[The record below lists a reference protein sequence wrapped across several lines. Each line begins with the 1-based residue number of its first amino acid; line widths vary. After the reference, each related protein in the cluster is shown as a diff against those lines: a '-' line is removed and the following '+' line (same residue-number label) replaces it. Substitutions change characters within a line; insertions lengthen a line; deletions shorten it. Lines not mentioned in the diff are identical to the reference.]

1 MKVSIVE
8 RGTVVS
14 CEGPVGEVLA
24 LIVALGGKLERVTIC
39 IVAGRA
45 AACWSKE

>member
-14 CEGPVGEVLA
+14 CEGPADEVLA
-24 LIVALGGKLERVTIC
+24 LIAALGSKLERITLC
-39 IVAGRA
+39 IVSGRA